1 MGIEIRHLSKYFGN
15 FAALADV
22 SLKIPSGELVAL
34 LGPSGCGKTTLLRI
48 IAGMES
54 ADAGQVLFAGEETT
68 HLHAR
73 ERGVGFVFQ
82 HYALFRH
89 MSVFENVAFGLRVK
103 PRRIRPPEAQIRR
116 RVDELLRLVQLERM
130 ADRYPSQLSGG
141 QRQRVALARA
151 LAVEPKVLLLD
162 EPFGALDTLVR
173 RELRRWLRRLHDE
186 MQISSVFVTHD
197 QEEALE
203 VADRVVVMNQGRI
216 EQIGT
221 PDEVYSQPAT
231 PFVFQFLGSV
241 NVFRSR
247 RRGALAD
254 VGPETET
261 TASAPA
267 GAESAESLAFVRPH
281 EIEVETAPAAD
292 AFAAIVQQIHAIGPL
307 VRVELARPAARVD
320 KGTQSIPPEHRVNQG
335 ASDTSPES
343 RVNQGAQGI
352 PPETRMGKGTQG
364 SSPET
369 RVNQGDPGISSST
382 VTADSADPA
391 AAPIEV
397 DLTRERAA
405 ALALSV
411 GQRVWLRPRAV
422 RVFRAGA
429 WTLEEGGSGI

>member
-1 MGIEIRHLSKYFGN
+1 M
-15 FAALADV
+15 
-22 SLKIPSGELVAL
+22 
-34 LGPSGCGKTTLLRI
+34 
-48 IAGMES
+48 
-54 ADAGQVLFAGEETT
+54 
-68 HLHAR
+68 
-73 ERGVGFVFQ
+73 
-82 HYALFRH
+82 
-89 MSVFENVAFGLRVK
+89 
-103 PRRIRPPEAQIRR
+103 
-116 RVDELLRLVQLERM
+116 
-130 ADRYPSQLSGG
+130 
-141 QRQRVALARA
+141 
-151 LAVEPKVLLLD
+151 
-162 EPFGALDTLVR
+162 
-173 RELRRWLRRLHDE
+173 
-186 MQISSVFVTHD
+186 FVTHD

-307 VRVELARPAARVD
+307 VRIELARPAARVD
-320 KGTQSIPPEHRVNQG
+320 KGTQGTPLG
-335 ASDTSPES
+335 
-343 RVNQGAQGI
+343 
-352 PPETRMGKGTQG
+352 TRMDKGTQG
-364 SSPET
+364 SPLET
-369 RVNQGDPGISSST
+369 HVDKGTQGVGSGTDM
-382 VTADSADPA
+382 ADSADPA